1 MDDMPPELE
10 ERWQESAKE
19 RQAIAEALAAR
30 RPPRT
35 VPNRVNQ
42 LEALELDA
50 ELTEMLSDQFKRVF
64 AFFRPGLLQDL
75 KPESDALFGFVI
87 AFFSICS
94 GSQTPG
100 NVFQNLVYVDRA
112 RTHLP
117 SSRLAPPVR
126 RQRIGYLLLFVVLP
140 YIWARG
146 SRVVERR
153 EWGARPEGEWRR
165 RAWVLMQRLEAWYR
179 CAATV
184 NLVLFLRFTTYRTI
198 GERLLRIGLEPQD
211 ATLTRT
217 LNFEYTNQVLV
228 WHTMQDILAQS
239 RPFIAVALPKAR
251 AALASMYASIFT
263 RGGASREDQE
273 RARLLPA
280 GACGFCAL
288 YPPCSPHVGECGH
301 PFCYFCLK
309 SAQATG
315 GGVKCPRC
323 KATLRTC
330 SREPVSSISDV
341 SVDAPIS

>member
-1 MDDMPPELE
+1 LH
-10 ERWQESAKE
+10 
-19 RQAIAEALAAR
+19 
-30 RPPRT
+30 PR
-35 VPNRVNQ
+35 
-42 LEALELDA
+42 
-50 ELTEMLSDQFKRVF
+50 
-64 AFFRPGLLQDL
+64 LLQDL

-239 RPFIAVALPKAR
+239 RPFIAGTRNPKPEAR
-251 AALASMYASIFT
+251 NPKPETRNPKPETRSPKPEARSPKPETRNPKPEARNPKPEASSPHHGNFLNT
-263 RGGASREDQE
+263 
-273 RARLLPA
+273 RARRHSQNAVNHPEFPELNHPEFPSHTLLI
-280 GACGFCAL
+280 GQRLKFRMVKHTVL
-288 YPPCSPHVGECGH
+288 TTVGLR
-301 PFCYFCLK
+301 YNTIN
-309 SAQATG
+309 SII
-315 GGVKCPRC
+315 V
-323 KATLRTC
+323 TLHR
-330 SREPVSSISDV
+330 R
-341 SVDAPIS
+341 